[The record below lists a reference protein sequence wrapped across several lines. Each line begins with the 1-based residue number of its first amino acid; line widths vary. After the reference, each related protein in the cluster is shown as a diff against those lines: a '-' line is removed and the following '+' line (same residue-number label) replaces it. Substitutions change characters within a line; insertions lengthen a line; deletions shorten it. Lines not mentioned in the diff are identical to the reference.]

1 MVQEAQDRDLKIL
14 QKFSES
20 HQKASPDAQDLSISN
35 SSPETKAIVNS
46 NNKISQCLITPEK
59 DGDQENEDNASQA
72 LGCDSSPRPCI
83 PLALFGNKNRRK
95 KHLRRA
101 WTFW

>member
-1 MVQEAQDRDLKIL
+1 MR
-14 QKFSES
+14 KFS
-20 HQKASPDAQDLSISN
+20 I
-35 SSPETKAIVNS
+35 SSP
-46 NNKISQCLITPEK
+46 LIA
-59 DGDQENEDNASQA
+59 ENDVEESVSQA

-101 WTFW
+101 AYEIDRAFVCPYEECSKYFGSEGS